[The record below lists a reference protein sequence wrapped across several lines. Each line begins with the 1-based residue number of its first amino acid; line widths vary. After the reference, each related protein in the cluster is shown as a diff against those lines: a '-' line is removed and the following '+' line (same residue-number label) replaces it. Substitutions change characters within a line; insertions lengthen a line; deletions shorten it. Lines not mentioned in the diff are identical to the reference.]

1 MKSIRAYKTACV
13 VGSQWGDEGKGKI
26 IDYLATKADIVVR
39 AQGGSNAGHTVVIE
53 GKKYALHLIPSGVL
67 NKNAINIIGNG
78 VVFDPEY
85 YFDEL
90 KTLEDDGVNTEQI
103 FISDR
108 AHIVFPWHK
117 DIDGYEEEAKGVDG
131 IGTTKRGIGP
141 AYADKANRTGLRIC
155 DMQDIDSFREKLAV
169 QIERKNAYI
178 QNNYYGK
185 QLDKE
190 KILEQYTAYAKLI
203 RPRIAD
209 TSVLVD
215 SAIREGKT
223 VLFEGA
229 QGSML
234 DLDHGTYPFVTSS
247 HPISGGFTTG
257 AGIGPHMIGEIV
269 GITKAYTTRVG
280 AGPFVTELLNETG
293 DRIREN
299 GHEYGTTTGRAR
311 RCGWFDSVVVRHSV
325 RINGTTGIALMLLD
339 VFDDFDEI
347 KICTAYET
355 EDGPVPHFPARLDV
369 LEKCRP
375 IYETYK
381 GWKTPITGIRTYD
394 ELPEAAKTYIA
405 AIEQSCGAPV
415 KIVSV
420 GPGREQTI
428 LREEIL

>member
-1 MKSIRAYKTACV
+1 MSNSYAYKTACV

-26 IDYLATKADIVVR
+26 IDYLATKADMVVR

-67 NKNAINIIGNG
+67 NKGAVNIVGNG
-78 VVFDPEY
+78 VAFDPEY
-85 YFDEL
+85 YFEEL
-90 KTLEDDGVNTEQI
+90 KTLEADGVDTSRI
-103 FISDR
+103 YISDR

-117 DIDGYEEEAKGVDG
+117 DIDGYEEDAKGAAG

-141 AYADKANRTGLRIC
+141 AYADKANRIGLRIC
-155 DMQDIDSFREKLAV
+155 DMEDIERFREKLAV
-169 QIERKNAYI
+169 QIDAKNDFI
-178 QNNYYGK
+178 QKNYGGAA
-185 QLDKE
+185 LDKAA
-190 KILEQYTAYAKLI
+190 ILEQYTDSAKRLA
-203 RPRIAD
+203 PRIAD
-209 TSVLVD
+209 TSVLVNE
-215 SAIREGKT
+215 AILAGKT

-234 DLDHGTYPFVTSS
+234 DMDHGTYPFVTSS

-257 AGIGPHMIGEIV
+257 AGIGPHMIGEII

-280 AGPFVTELLNETG
+280 AGPFVTELTNETG
-293 DRIREN
+293 DHIREN

-325 RINGTTGIALMLLD
+325 RINGTTGLSLMLLD

-347 KICTAYET
+347 KICTAYEA
-355 EDGPVPHFPARLDV
+355 EDGPVVHFPARLDV
-369 LEKCRP
+369 LERCRP
-375 IYETYK
+375 VYETYR
-381 GWKTPITGIRTYD
+381 GWKTSLTGITSYD
-394 ELPEAAKTYIA
+394 ALPKEAKAYIA
-405 AIEQSCGAPV
+405 AIEESCGAPV

>member
-1 MKSIRAYKTACV
+1 MSYSQAYNTACV

-26 IDYLATKADIVVR
+26 IDYLATKADMVVR

-85 YFDEL
+85 YFDEI
-90 KTLEDDGVNTEQI
+90 KTLEADDVDTSKI

-117 DIDGYEEEAKGVDG
+117 DIDEYEEAAKGADG

-155 DMQDIDSFREKLAV
+155 DMEDLTSFREKLAV
-169 QIERKNAYI
+169 QIDEKSAFIKR
-178 QNNYYGK
+178 NYGGAA
-185 QLDKE
+185 LDKE
-190 KILEQYTAYAKLI
+190 SILEKYTEYAKLI
-203 RPRIAD
+203 APRIRD
-209 TSVLVD
+209 TGVLVND
-215 SAIREGKT
+215 AVRAGKT

-257 AGIGPHMIGEIV
+257 AGIGPHMIGEII

-280 AGPFVTELLNETG
+280 AGPFVTELEDETG
-293 DRIREN
+293 DHIREN
-299 GHEYGTTTGRAR
+299 GHEYGTTTGRPR

-325 RINGTTGIALMLLD
+325 RINGTTGLALMLLD

-347 KICTAYET
+347 RICTSYET
-355 EDGPVPHFPARLDV
+355 KDGPLEHFPARLDV
-369 LEKCRP
+369 LEQCRP
-375 IYETYK
+375 IYTAYR
-381 GWKTPITGIRTYD
+381 GWKTSLTGITSFD
-394 ELPEAAKTYIA
+394 GLPAEAKAYIA
-405 AIEQSCGAPV
+405 AIEKSCGAPV